1 MTDMMEIYTAE
12 RERMERELSEAQ
24 DIKAASDVLCTALE
38 RMRLEYGRKVGQG
51 ARRSAADRL
60 FDVAKQSVRCMLSI
74 TGAEVKVIQNEEVTS
89 TFVQKIIALLPMAA
103 MAVGAVL
110 TAWMIWEEMTGP
122 ALLAMGLTA
131 IAWLETQVV
140 YRRRVGVAA
149 RPKINVYE
157 LMRMTDRLMESMED
171 ALERSAQ
178 EMCVSGQNAL
188 PQSMAE
194 GDLLE
199 PMQMLLEAANTQDGA
214 YALKAIPALRS
225 ALVMRGIEEV
235 PYSEERR
242 DCFDMYPGTEEGMTI
257 RPALMKDGRVLLRG
271 QATERMD

>member
-12 RERMERELSEAQ
+12 RERTERELSEAQ
-24 DIKAASDVLCTALE
+24 DIKAAADVLCTALE

-60 FDVAKQSVRCMLSI
+60 FDVSKQSVRCMLSV

-89 TFVQKIIALLPMAA
+89 NFVQKIIALLPMAA
-103 MAVGAVL
+103 MAVGAAL
-110 TAWMIWEEMTGP
+110 TVWTIWEEMTGP
-122 ALLAMGLTA
+122 ALLSVLLTA

-157 LMRMTDRLMESMED
+157 LIRMLDRLMESMED
-171 ALERSAQ
+171 ALEMSAQ
-178 EMCVSGQNAL
+178 EMRMAGQNTL
-188 PQSMAE
+188 PQGMAE

-199 PMQMLLEAANTQDGA
+199 SVQMLLEAANTQDGA

-225 ALVMRGIEEV
+225 ALGTRGIEEV
-235 PYSEERR
+235 AYSEEKREY
-242 DCFDMYPGTEEGMTI
+242 FDMYPGTEEGMTI
-257 RPALMKDGRVLLRG
+257 RPALMKDGKLLLRG
-271 QATERMD
+271 QATERME

>member
-1 MTDMMEIYTAE
+1 MTDIMEIYTAE
-12 RERMERELSEAQ
+12 HERMKRELSEAQ

-60 FDVAKQSVRCMLSI
+60 FDVSKQSVRCMLSI
-74 TGAEVKVIQNEEVTS
+74 TGAEVKVIQDEEVTS
-89 TFVQKIIALLPMAA
+89 TFAQKLIALLPMAA

-110 TAWMIWEEMTGP
+110 TVWTIWEEMTGP
-122 ALLAMGLTA
+122 ALLSVVLTA

-171 ALERSAQ
+171 ALEMSAQ
-178 EMCVSGQNAL
+178 EMRLVRQDAL
-188 PQSMAE
+188 PQGMAE

-225 ALVMRGIEEV
+225 ALGTRGIEEV
-235 PYSEERR
+235 EYSEENREY
-242 DCFDMYPGTEEGMTI
+242 FDMYPGTEEGMTI
-257 RPALMKDGRVLLRG
+257 RPALMKDGKLLMRG
-271 QATERMD
+271 QATERME